1 MIGNTFGVSI
11 KNFKIYI
18 LKVIDIIFDLTNCKI
33 DCYDYIALIMISIWV
48 SCMFNKIGIVWLID
62 NALDDQT
69 EYYR

>member
-33 DCYDYIALIMISIWV
+33 DRYDYIALIIISI
-48 SCMFNKIGIVWLID
+48 
-62 NALDDQT
+62 
-69 EYYR
+69 